1 MNKHLIIAFILLL
14 LLLSPIA
21 IADTDVTIQ
30 IFEDSSG
37 DYFISV
43 DDDELEECLDGTCI
57 ITVDNVTSSK
67 LSSSDVRNIARQI
80 SLELNISDNTNF
92 NTTELHALFNTVIE
106 EKQMADRAWISTTWM
121 PETMK
126 YQNCTLEL
134 EQSKGALNTLDAKF
148 AGYDGNIQAKQ
159 DTIDTLK
166 SNLEI
171 YKYLIMI
178 LTTAIF
184 ILLISKSEAIRA
196 LREWREK

>member
-1 MNKHLIIAFILLL
+1 MNKSILIILAILFLL
-14 LLLSPIA
+14 PSVL
-21 IADTDVTIQ
+21 ADTELTIQ
-30 IFEDSSG
+30 IFEDSNG

-43 DDDELEECLDGTCI
+43 DDAGLEECNNGTCV
-57 ITVDNVTSSK
+57 ITVNNVTSSK
-67 LSSSDVRNIARQI
+67 LSSSEIKTIARQI
-80 SLELNISDNTNF
+80 SLELNISDNLDF
-92 NTTELHALFNTVIE
+92 NTTELQAIFNTVIE
-106 EKQMADRAWISTTWM
+106 EKQMADRAWIEKTWM

-159 DTIDTLK
+159 DTIDVLK
-166 SNLEI
+166 SNMEI

>member
-1 MNKHLIIAFILLL
+1 MNKYLMIAFTSLLL
-14 LLLSPIA
+14 LILPIA
-21 IADTDVTIQ
+21 TANTEVTIQ

-43 DDDELEECLDGTCI
+43 DDADLKECLNGTCI

-80 SLELNISDNTNF
+80 SLELDISDNADF

-106 EKQMADRAWISTTWM
+106 EKQMSDRAWISTTWM

-134 EQSKGALNTLDAKF
+134 EQSKGALATLDAKL
-148 AGYDGNIQAKQ
+148 GGHDIEVEGLKTTINI
-159 DTIDTLK
+159 LE